1 MAHIPIAAAEI
12 AGAYGRGGHLRPG
25 KEKLTFSSLYNL
37 TREGILEK
45 QEEEEMAGS
54 QGLLTFKDVVIE
66 FSREEWA
73 CLDPAQRNLYR
84 DVILENYRNLVSLGE
99 DNFNTEFLLHSLAA
113 SKPDLIICLEQ
124 RQEPWNVNRP
134 ERVAKHPGLFSYY
147 MQVLWTKQCIET
159 PIEKVILEVFG
170 NCSLENLYLKEDW
183 ESEDE
188 CEEQNG
194 SYNGHNKCKTT
205 TDNKNITVSV
215 LKRGLPNLNV

>member
-84 DVILENYRNLVSLGE
+84 DVMLENYRNLVSLG
-99 DNFNTEFLLHSLAA
+99 LAA

-134 ERVAKHPGLFSYY
+134 ERVARHPAS
-147 MQVLWTKQCIET
+147 C
-159 PIEKVILEVFG
+159 
-170 NCSLENLYLKEDW
+170 LK
-183 ESEDE
+183 
-188 CEEQNG
+188 C
-194 SYNGHNKCKTT
+194 
-205 TDNKNITVSV
+205 VSSSDIDICF
-215 LKRGLPNLNV
+215 